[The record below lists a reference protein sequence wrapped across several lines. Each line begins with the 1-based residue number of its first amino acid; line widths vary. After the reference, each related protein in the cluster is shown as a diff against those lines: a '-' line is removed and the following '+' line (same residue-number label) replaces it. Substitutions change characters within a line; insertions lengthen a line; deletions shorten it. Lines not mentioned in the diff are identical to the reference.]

1 MRDNRQHSVSPMS
14 IRLLTRNRVRP
25 VSARIGPTAVRLARA
40 RAGQGR
46 SFHGAKG
53 ESMDEAQFREVKQML
68 FALLT
73 RLVIIACVAF
83 GVLDYAVLA
92 PLILDPPAPAAG
104 AYTLRGAQ
112 CSDS

>member
-1 MRDNRQHSVSPMS
+1 MRDNHQHSGSLMS
-14 IRLLTRNRVRP
+14 MRPLTRNRFRP
-25 VSARIGPTAVRLARA
+25 VSARTGPIAVWLARA

-46 SFHGAKG
+46 SFRGAKG
-53 ESMDEAQFREVKQML
+53 ESMDESQFREVKQML

-73 RLVIIACVAF
+73 RLVLIACVAF

-104 AYTLRGAQ
+104 AYTLKGAQ